1 MSIIAKKIGNRE
13 YAYLVVR
20 EGKKV
25 VHKYLGSIDNPK
37 IVKLISDRKIS
48 TTVPENI
55 FRFFWDTS
63 PENVHLKRNARYII
77 ERVLDYG
84 DIDALSWLQ
93 RVYTA
98 QTIIDVL
105 SLSRNI
111 SEKSRNFW
119 KIWFGVSDA

>member
-55 FRFFWDTS
+55 FRLFWDTS

>member
-25 VHKYLGSIDNPK
+25 IHKYLGSIDNPK

-55 FRFFWDTS
+55 SHLFWDTR
-63 PENVHLKRNARYII
+63 PENIHLKRNARYVI

-84 DIDALSWLQ
+84 DINALSWLQ
-93 RVYTA
+93 VVYST

-105 SLSRNI
+105 GLSRNI

-119 KIWFGVSDA
+119 KVWFGVSDA

>member
-20 EGKKV
+20 EGKRV
-25 VHKYLGSIDNPK
+25 IHKYLGAMDNPDV
-37 IVKLISDRKIS
+37 VKLVADREAA
-48 TTVPENI
+48 TTVPKNI
-55 FRFFWDTS
+55 SYLFWDTKR
-63 PENVHLKRNARYII
+63 EGIHLKRNARYII

-84 DIDALSWLQ
+84 NIDALAWLQ
-93 RVYTA
+93 RVYPV
-98 QTIIDVL
+98 QVIINVL

-119 KIWFGVSDA
+119 KIWFGVLDA

>member
-55 FRFFWDTS
+55 FRLFWDTS

-93 RVYTA
+93 RVYPA